1 MIGDIFFQ
9 LSVRSVRLNFLRS
22 ILASI
27 GIVIGVVAIS
37 TMGML
42 GTNMQLQV
50 KDQLSSSANTIII
63 TADVIRMGPPGMGTS
78 SSTSSSVSGIT
89 KTQLTKIKTAVG
101 LNGSVIPLYSTSTQF
116 TSGNVPAR
124 GMIYGMDPDDV
135 TKFLKVGNGTN
146 IASIN
151 EALVGYTLA
160 ESLGVT
166 IGDKIKISSASE
178 GPPSNQS
185 SSASRATV
193 KIVGIIDTRG
203 TVADSVSTDNG
214 IVVSRD
220 WYTAQ
225 YGGKDHYSQVN
236 VIVDDTD
243 KITAIENAIDAK
255 LNTDEKT
262 PAVRISDASSQLDT
276 ISSTLSTLTTFVLA
290 IGGISL
296 LVAAVSIFNVMMMSV
311 NERVQEIG
319 ILLSIGTETGEVR
332 KMFVYEALILGI
344 LGAGIGGVM
353 SLVIGYSVVDAMMGT
368 TAFFFLPASLIYIPE
383 GMLIGIVVCVISG
396 LYPAWRAS
404 NMDPI
409 DALRSE

>member
-1 MIGDIFFQ
+1 MMGDIFLQ
-9 LSVRSVRLNFLRS
+9 LSVRSVKLNFLRS

-50 KDQLSSSANTIII
+50 KDQLSSSANTIVI
-63 TADVIRMGPPGMGTS
+63 TSDAIRMGPPGMDS
-78 SSTSSSVSGIT
+78 SSKTASTKSGID
-89 KTQLTKIKTAVG
+89 KTELTKIKSVVG
-101 LNGSVIPLYSTSTQF
+101 TNGTVIPIYSSNTEF
-116 TSGNVPAR
+116 TAGNVPAR
-124 GMIYGMDPDDV
+124 GTIYGMDPDDV

-160 ESLGVT
+160 ESLGISV
-166 IGDKIKISSASE
+166 GDKIKISSASS
-178 GPPSNQS
+178 GPPTNAT

-193 KIVGIIDTRG
+193 KVVGIIDTRG

-214 IVVSRD
+214 IVVSD
-220 WYTAQ
+220 TWYTAQ
-225 YGGKDHYSQVN
+225 YGNKDHYTQVN
-236 VIVDDTD
+236 VIVKDTD
-243 KITAIENAIDAK
+243 TISAIEEVIDAK
-255 LNTDEKT
+255 INTDAKT
-262 PAVRISDASSQLDT
+262 PSVRISDASSQLDT

-368 TAFFFLPASLIYIPE
+368 TAYFFLPASLVYIPE
-383 GMLIGIVVCVISG
+383 GMVVGMVVCVISG

-404 NMDPI
+404 GMDPI

>member
-1 MIGDIFFQ
+1 MKDIFFS

-50 KDQLSSSANTIII
+50 KDQLSSSANTIVI
-63 TADVIRMGPPGMGTS
+63 TADAIRMGPPGFYSKS
-78 SSTSSSVSGIT
+78 SSTESGIT
-89 KTQLTKIKTAVG
+89 KTQLTKIKAVVG
-101 LNGSVIPLYSTSTQF
+101 TNGSAIPIYSSTTEF
-116 TSGNVPAR
+116 TLGNVPAR

-160 ESLGVT
+160 ESLGVK
-166 IGDKIKISSASE
+166 IGDKIKISSASA
-178 GPPSNQS
+178 GQPSNS

-193 KIVGIIDTRG
+193 KVVGIIDTRG

-214 IVVSRD
+214 IVVSNT

-236 VIVDDTD
+236 VIVKDTD
-243 KITAIENAIDAK
+243 KITEIENAIDAK
-255 LNTDEKT
+255 INTDEKT

-276 ISSTLSTLTTFVLA
+276 ISSTLGTLTTFVLA

-344 LGAGIGGVM
+344 LGAGIGGMM
-353 SLVIGYSVVDAMMGT
+353 SLVIGYSVVSAMMGT

-383 GMLIGIVVCVISG
+383 GMLVGMVVCVISG

>member
-50 KDQLSSSANTIII
+50 KDQLSSSANTIVI
-63 TADVIRMGPPGMGTS
+63 TADAIRMGPPGSSPS
-78 SSTSSSVSGIT
+78 SSSAESGIT
-89 KTQLTKIKTAVG
+89 KAQLSKIRAVVG
-101 LNGSVIPLYSTSTQF
+101 TNGSVIPIYSSNTEF

-124 GMIYGMDPDDV
+124 GMIYGMNPDDV
-135 TKFLKVGNGTN
+135 TEFLTIGNGTK
-146 IASIN
+146 ITSIN
-151 EALVGYTLA
+151 EALAGYTLA
-160 ESLGVT
+160 ESLGIKV
-166 IGDKIKISSASE
+166 GDKIKISSASS
-178 GPPSNQS
+178 GPPSAEA
-185 SSASRATV
+185 SSASRASV

-214 IVVSRD
+214 IVVSRE

-225 YGGKDHYSQVN
+225 YGGKDVYDQVN

-243 KITAIENAIDAK
+243 KISEIEAAIDTK
-255 LNTDEKT
+255 LNTDAKT

-276 ISSTLSTLTTFVLA
+276 ISSTLETLTTFVLA

-332 KMFVYEALILGI
+332 RMFVYEALILGI
-344 LGAGIGGVM
+344 LGAGLGGVM

-368 TAFFFLPASLIYIPE
+368 TEFFFLPASLIYIPE
-383 GMLIGIVVCVISG
+383 GMIIGMVVCVISG

-409 DALRSE
+409 DALRSD

>member
-1 MIGDIFFQ
+1 MSGIFFD

-22 ILASI
+22 ILA
-27 GIVIGVVAIS
+27 
-37 TMGML
+37 MGML

-50 KDQLSSSANTIII
+50 KDQLSSSANTIVI
-63 TADVIRMGPPGMGTS
+63 TADAIRMGPPGSSSSS
-78 SSTSSSVSGIT
+78 SSTESGIT
-89 KTQLTKIKTAVG
+89 KAQLSKIRSVVG
-101 LNGSVIPLYSTSTQF
+101 TNGTVIPIYSSNTEF

-124 GMIYGMDPDDV
+124 GMIYGMDPSD
-135 TKFLKVGNGTN
+135 TTEFLKVGNGTN

-160 ESLGVT
+160 ESLGIK
-166 IGDKIKISSASE
+166 IGDKIKISSASS
-178 GPPSNQS
+178 GPPGNSTT
-185 SSASRATV
+185 SASRAWV
-193 KIVGIIDTRG
+193 KIVGIIDSRG

-214 IVVSRD
+214 IIVSRE

-225 YGGKDHYSQVN
+225 YGGKDHYTQVN

-243 KITAIENAIDAK
+243 MITEIETAIDAK
-255 LNTDEKT
+255 LNTDAKT

-276 ISSTLSTLTTFVLA
+276 ISSTLETLTTFVLA

-319 ILLSIGTETGEVR
+319 ILLSIGTESGEVR
-332 KMFVYEALILGI
+332 KMFVYEALILGL

-353 SLVIGYSVVDAMMGT
+353 SLVIGYSVVSAMMGT

-383 GMLIGIVVCVISG
+383 GMLVGMVVCVLSG
-396 LYPAWRAS
+396 LYPAWKAS

>member
-9 LSVRSVRLNFLRS
+9 LSVRSVKLNFLRS

-50 KDQLSSSANTIII
+50 KDQLSSSANTIVI
-63 TADVIRMGPPGMGTS
+63 TADAVRMGPPGSSSSS
-78 SSTSSSVSGIT
+78 SSTKSGIT
-89 KTQLTKIKTAVG
+89 KDQLVKIRSVVG
-101 LNGSVIPLYSTSTQF
+101 SNGTVIPIYSSNTEF

-124 GMIYGMDPDDV
+124 GTIYGMDTSDV
-135 TKFLKVGNGTN
+135 TEFLTIGNGTN

-160 ESLGVT
+160 ESLGIE
-166 IGDKIKISSASE
+166 IGDKIKISSASS
-178 GPPSNQS
+178 GPPTNQS
-185 SSASRATV
+185 SSASRASV
-193 KIVGIIDTRG
+193 RIVGIIDARG

-214 IVVSRD
+214 IVVSKE

-225 YGGKDHYSQVN
+225 YGGKDRYTQVN
-236 VIVDDTD
+236 VIVKDTD
-243 KITAIENAIDAK
+243 NIEMIEEEIDAK
-255 LNTDEKT
+255 INTDAKT
-262 PAVRISDASSQLDT
+262 PAIRISDASSQLDT
-276 ISSTLSTLTTFVLA
+276 ISATLSTLTTFVLA

-296 LVAAVSIFNVMMMSV
+296 LVAATSIFNVMMMSV

-332 KMFVYEALILGI
+332 RMFVYEALILGI
-344 LGAGIGGVM
+344 LGAGLGGIM
-353 SLVIGYSVVDAMMGT
+353 SLVIGYSVVDAMIGT
-368 TAFFFLPASLIYIPE
+368 TEFFFMPDSIIYVPV
-383 GMLIGIVVCVISG
+383 GMVVGLVVCLLSG

-409 DALRSE
+409 DALRSD